1 MTTSAA
7 WGQAFWGRDLVAVEW
22 RKLCYVTYSVDP
34 ARLATK
40 LLPGLS
46 LQLHEGRALL
56 NLVFWQAQYP
66 SVLGFKPAQP
76 LSSTE
81 LALRYLVCEG
91 PRRGVVT
98 LHEDSSSAAV
108 ALAARTLFRE
118 PTRHTVMRALE
129 SSRADMLELEYEAQF
144 AARSHRVQVKAK
156 PEALAVDRDTLAY
169 AMVQRPFVYSR
180 AKDGGLA
187 RCDLDH
193 SPWRVHEV
201 LESQIEVDYGAL
213 YGEEWADLSEIA
225 PLAVTL
231 VEGSTVRATLPE

>member
-1 MTTSAA
+1 MTSAAA

-46 LQLHEGRALL
+46 LQLHEGGALL

-118 PTRHTVMRALE
+118 PTRHTPMGFVE
-129 SSRADMLELEYEAQF
+129 SSRAELLELEYEAEF
-144 AARSHRVQVKAK
+144 AERSHKVQVKAK
-156 PEALAVDRDTLAY
+156 PQPVEAGHDTVAY

-180 AKDGGLA
+180 AKDGSLA

-193 SPWRVHEV
+193 PAWRVHEV
-201 LESQIEVDYGAL
+201 VESQIDVDYGAL
-213 YGEEWADLSEIA
+213 YGEEWADLSTRA